1 MSFFSRKQKISLEDY
16 CRDFYDNQILNPI
29 IKGVNFGTILPDYVI
44 DKIDPLFAHVGKQKL
59 TEELMILE

>member
-29 IKGVNFGTILPDYVI
+29 IKGVNFGTKERGVRSCNIT
-44 DKIDPLFAHVGKQKL
+44 K
-59 TEELMILE
+59 

>member
-29 IKGVNFGTILPDYVI
+29 IKGVNFGTVLPDYEKRGGSGLAI
-44 DKIDPLFAHVGKQKL
+44 
-59 TEELMILE
+59 